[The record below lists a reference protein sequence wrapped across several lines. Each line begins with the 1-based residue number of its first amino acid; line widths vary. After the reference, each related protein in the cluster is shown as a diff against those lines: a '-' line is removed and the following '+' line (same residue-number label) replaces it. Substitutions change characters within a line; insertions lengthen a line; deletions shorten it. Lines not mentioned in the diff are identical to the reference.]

1 MKFVKDIIL
10 NILSQMMFIA
20 VQQIILF
27 PMFEKQ
33 LGQSSFGWFILI
45 YGIFNVFVVT
55 IATSFTNLYQKKF
68 NTFKNEL
75 KNRTAYYNY
84 YKWIIIYFGLISII
98 LSITIAVTQITAI
111 EYLLIAVLIIITAS
125 RMFLMV
131 WYRVQKQFFTIFVV
145 NLLLS
150 FLYASLYFLNIE
162 SIFQIFISFIIIEF
176 IINIVIYSLNK
187 INIKNMIKA
196 KIGTFEVHSLNF
208 LLLSGFAASLMN
220 YSDRFIISLLL
231 GASSVTVYYIATLPT
246 KLMLFPFNMMS
257 SVILSYI
264 ASTDNISKA
273 LKKKVLL
280 TLPFIFLIVS
290 VISYFG
296 GLFIIKILYP
306 HYLNEIK
313 NIYYIVTLTFGFICI
328 DNIIRSFLLKYY
340 SLVKK
345 AILDALTLVI
355 FIVLSIVFT
364 YLESGIIS
372 IALAQLTV
380 FLWKV
385 IIEVYIFCK
394 LDYDKI
400 DN

>member
-1 MKFVKDIIL
+1 MVKT
-10 NILSQMMFIA
+10 NID
-20 VQQIILF
+20 
-27 PMFEKQ
+27 
-33 LGQSSFGWFILI
+33 
-45 YGIFNVFVVT
+45 
-55 IATSFTNLYQKKF
+55 
-68 NTFKNEL
+68 
-75 KNRTAYYNY
+75 
-84 YKWIIIYFGLISII
+84 
-98 LSITIAVTQITAI
+98 
-111 EYLLIAVLIIITAS
+111 
-125 RMFLMV
+125 
-131 WYRVQKQFFTIFVV
+131 
-145 NLLLS
+145 
-150 FLYASLYFLNIE
+150 
-162 SIFQIFISFIIIEF
+162 
-176 IINIVIYSLNK
+176 
-187 INIKNMIKA
+187 
-196 KIGTFEVHSLNF
+196 TFEIHSLNF
-208 LLLSGFAASLMN
+208 LMLSGFAASLMN

-231 GASSVTVYYIATLPT
+231 GASSVTVFYIATLPT

-273 LKKKVLL
+273 LKKRVLL

-345 AILDALTLVI
+345 AILDVLTLVI

-372 IALAQLTV
+372 IAVAQLTV

-394 LDYDKI
+394 LDYDKV